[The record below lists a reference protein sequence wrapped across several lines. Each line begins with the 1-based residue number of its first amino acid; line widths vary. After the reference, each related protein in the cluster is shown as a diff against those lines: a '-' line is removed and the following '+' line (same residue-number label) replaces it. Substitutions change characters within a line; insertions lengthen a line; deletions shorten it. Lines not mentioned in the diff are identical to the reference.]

1 MKTYA
6 IFLRGVMPSGKNSLK
21 MADLRAALTAAGLAG
36 VQTYIQSGNAVA
48 QSALGQAKLEALVQ
62 GTIASEIGPDL
73 TVVVRT
79 PLQLARIL
87 ERNPFAAQ
95 AAQQDSVLQQDTA
108 RAKSQD
114 AKQDAKQDSVQAT
127 TQDTAQQYFSLLASA
142 PETSAVQALQ
152 QTDFSPDMVQ
162 LDGDTIYALYA
173 TRYSD
178 SKFNNSYFERKL
190 KVAVTTRNFNTMTK
204 MLAMARALEAG
215 A

>member
-48 QSALGQAKLEALVQ
+48 RSALGPAKLEAWVQ
-62 GTIASEIGPDL
+62 GVIATKIGPEL

-87 ERNPFAAQ
+87 ERNPFA
-95 AAQQDSVLQQDTA
+95 V
-108 RAKSQD
+108 RAVQ
-114 AKQDAKQDSVQAT
+114 QAT
-127 TQDTAQQYFSLLASA
+127 TKAQTQTTARPTTQATAQEATPDTTARQYFSLLASA
-142 PETSAVQALQ
+142 PEPSAVQALQ
-152 QTDFSPDMVQ
+152 QTDFSPDLVQ

-173 TRYSD
+173 TKYSD

-204 MLAMARALEAG
+204 MLAMVRVLEARA
-215 A
+215 

>member
-1 MKTYA
+1 
-6 IFLRGVMPSGKNSLK
+6 
-21 MADLRAALTAAGLAG
+21 
-36 VQTYIQSGNAVA
+36 
-48 QSALGQAKLEALVQ
+48 
-62 GTIASEIGPDL
+62 L
-73 TVVVRT
+73 TVVART

-108 RAKSQD
+108 RAKS
-114 AKQDAKQDSVQAT
+114 QDAKQDSVQAT

-152 QTDFSPDMVQ
+152 QTDFSPDVVQ

-178 SKFNNSYFERKL
+178 SKFNNAYFERKL

>member
-36 VQTYIQSGNAVA
+36 VQTYIQSGNAVV

-73 TVVVRT
+73 TVVART

-87 ERNPFAAQ
+87 ERNPFVAQ

-114 AKQDAKQDSVQAT
+114 AKKDSVQAT

-142 PETSAVQALQ
+142 PEPSAVQALQ
-152 QTDFSPDMVQ
+152 QTDFSPDVVQ

-178 SKFNNSYFERKL
+178 SKFNNAYFERKL

>member
-1 MKTYA
+1 MTTYA

-21 MADLRAALTAAGLAG
+21 MADLRAALTAAGLVG

-48 QSALGQAKLEALVQ
+48 QSALGQAQLEALVQ
-62 GTIASEIGPDL
+62 GTIAREIGPDL
-73 TVVVRT
+73 TVVART

-95 AAQQDSVLQQDTA
+95 AAQQKSVRQQDTA
-108 RAKSQD
+108 RAKTQA
-114 AKQDAKQDSVQAT
+114 AKHDSAQAT
-127 TQDTAQQYFSLLASA
+127 AQDTAQQYFSLLASA
-142 PETSAVQALQ
+142 PEPSAVQALQ
-152 QTDFSPDMVQ
+152 QTDFSPDRVQ
-162 LDGDTIYALYA
+162 MEGDTIYALYA

>member
-21 MADLRAALTAAGLAG
+21 MADLRAALTAAGLVG

-73 TVVVRT
+73 TVVART

-114 AKQDAKQDSVQAT
+114 AKQDSVQA
-127 TQDTAQQYFSLLASA
+127 TAQQYFSLLASA
-142 PETSAVQALQ
+142 PEPSAVQALQ

-178 SKFNNSYFERKL
+178 SKFNNAYFERKL

>member
-36 VQTYIQSGNAVA
+36 VQTYIQSGNAVV

-73 TVVVRT
+73 TVVART

-87 ERNPFAAQ
+87 ERNPFVAQ

-114 AKQDAKQDSVQAT
+114 AKKDNVQAT

-142 PETSAVQALQ
+142 PEPSAVQALQ
-152 QTDFSPDMVQ
+152 QTDFSPDVVQ

>member
-21 MADLRAALTAAGLAG
+21 MADLRAALTAAGLVG

-62 GTIASEIGPDL
+62 GTIAREIGPDL
-73 TVVVRT
+73 TVVART

-87 ERNPFAAQ
+87 ERNPFAVRAVEQDAAQ
-95 AAQQDSVLQQDTA
+95 AKTQA
-108 RAKSQD
+108 
-114 AKQDAKQDSVQAT
+114 AKQDSVQAT
-127 TQDTAQQYFSLLASA
+127 AQDTAQQYFSLLASA
-142 PETSAVQALQ
+142 PEPSAVQALQ
-152 QTDFSPDMVQ
+152 QTDFSPDVVQ

-178 SKFNNSYFERKL
+178 SKFNNAYFERKL